1 MLTFNDFTKN
11 LYNDVWYKWDDFD
24 TLTDVLEPICHNTVK
39 ENKKNPREFFNI
51 PCSFDIET
59 TSFFEKGDRQITP
72 KQWAKLT
79 EKTQETYTKRACM
92 WVWMFGINGVV
103 FYGRTWAQFKSFCEA
118 LTRSLDLSPVRQL
131 IVYVHNLSFEMQWIK
146 GLFKWDNVFATELR
160 EPLYALTTGGLC
172 FKCSYRLTDK
182 NLELLG
188 KSLIKYKIDKKV
200 GDLDYDKLRHSGTP
214 ITDTEAG
221 YCRGDVKV
229 VMAYIQEQIE
239 QEIYIHYIPLTKT
252 GYIRRYIRNLCF
264 THPSGDYKKTKNK
277 KWKYSQEM
285 RAMQLTVK
293 TYDLLLDATQGGF
306 CHGNPFYYGV
316 KLNEMCSMDL
326 SSAYPG
332 HMVGCYYPMST
343 PKKRILKDTEQLKLY
358 LKTYCCLF
366 TIDLYNVRPKFT
378 GDSYIQAAKCHVL
391 EGARINNGRVYS
403 ADHLSITITE
413 LDFFIMKD
421 WYIWDESQT
430 LIYDFYTMI
439 KGYLPYD
446 LIVGILKLFEN
457 KTTLKNVPGREYEYM
472 LSKEML
478 NSCYGMCLT
487 KIWHQEIILDDHAM
501 WKVNDTGETK
511 EAAIK
516 KYNAAFQR
524 FLFFA
529 WGTWVTAH
537 TRRTITKAIQE
548 IGAEDYVYSD
558 TDSIK
563 FLHPE
568 KHLSMFE
575 RLNNDITKRIESAL
589 NYHRLDT
596 SKMFAK
602 TQDGK
607 IKQLGIFEIDGRY
620 KYFKMLGAKRYMYSD
635 EDGIHITIAGLSK
648 KLGGDYIRKNFKDPY
663 AAFTD
668 KLKIPS
674 LETGKLTHTYI
685 DTPFTGFLKDY
696 KGTTATYTEQ
706 SAVHL
711 TPCEFNMSISNIYE
725 TFIRDFLNN
734 DGSL

>member
-1 MLTFNDFTKN
+1 MQMYDDFKTN
-11 LYNDVWYKWDDFD
+11 LYENKWYKWDNY
-24 TLTDVLEPICHNTVK
+24 DVLTQTLEGIYKNTVL
-39 ENKKNPREFFNI
+39 ENKKDPNTFYNVA
-51 PCSFDIET
+51 CSFDIET
-59 TSFFEKGDRQITP
+59 TSFFEKENRQITSN
-72 KQWAKLT
+72 QWARLT
-79 EKTQETYTKRACM
+79 EKTQDTYTKKACM

-103 FYGRTWAQFKSFCEA
+103 FYGRTWSEFTSFCHTLSIA
-118 LTRSLDLSPVRQL
+118 LKLSGTKQL
-131 IVYVHNLSFEMQWIK
+131 IVYVHNLSFEFQWIK
-146 GLFKWDNVFATELR
+146 GLFTWDNVFATEIR
-160 EPLYALTTGGLC
+160 EPLYAITNEGIC

-182 NLELLG
+182 SLEKLG
-188 KSLIKYKIDKKV
+188 EGLIKYPIKKMV
-200 GDLDYDKLRHSGTP
+200 GDLDYDKLRHSQTE
-214 ITDTEAG
+214 ITEPEAG
-221 YCRGDVKV
+221 YCRNDVKV

-239 QEIYIHYIPLTKT
+239 QEKYIHYIPLTKT

-264 THPSGDYKKTKNK
+264 THPSGDYKKTKTK
-277 KWKYSQEM
+277 KWKYYNEM
-285 RAMQLTVK
+285 RCMQLSVK
-293 TYDLLLDATQGGF
+293 TYDMLLDATQGGF
-306 CHGNPFYYGV
+306 AHANPFYYNV
-316 KLNEMCSMDL
+316 KLQDIMSMDL

-343 PKKRILKDTEQLKLY
+343 PKRRKLTSTEQVKMY
-358 LKTYCCLF
+358 LRNYCCLF
-366 TIDLYNVRPKFT
+366 TIELFDIKPIFK
-378 GDSYIQAAKCHVL
+378 GDSYIQAAKCHIL

-421 WYIWDESQT
+421 WYTWDTSKT

-446 LIVGILKLFEN
+446 LITGVLKLFKD
-457 KTTLKNVPGREYEYM
+457 KTSLKNVPGREYEYM

-487 KIWHQEIILDDHAM
+487 KIWHEEIILDKNNN
-501 WKVNDTGETK
+501 WKIKEGGETK
-511 EAAIK
+511 EAAIV

-548 IGAEDYVYSD
+548 IGEEDYLYSD

-568 KHLSMFE
+568 KHLDMFK
-575 RLNNDITKRIESAL
+575 RLNKDITARIESTL
-589 NYHRLDT
+589 RYYKMDKD
-596 SKMFAK
+596 KMFAA

-607 IKQLGIFEIDGRY
+607 IKQLGIFEVDGIY
-620 KYFKMLGAKRYMYSD
+620 KEFKTLGAKRYMYTD
-635 EDGIHITIAGLSK
+635 DTGIHITVAGLSK
-648 KLGGDYIRKNFKDPY
+648 KKGGEYIKRKYKDPY
-663 AAFTD
+663 KAFTD
-668 KLKIPS
+668 KLNVPA

-685 DTPFTGFLKDY
+685 DTSFTGFLKDY
-696 KGTTATYTEQ
+696 NGLTASYTEL

-711 TPCEFNMSISNIYE
+711 APCEFNMSISNIYDS
-725 TFIRDFLNN
+725 FIRDFLNKN
-734 DGSL
+734 GKL